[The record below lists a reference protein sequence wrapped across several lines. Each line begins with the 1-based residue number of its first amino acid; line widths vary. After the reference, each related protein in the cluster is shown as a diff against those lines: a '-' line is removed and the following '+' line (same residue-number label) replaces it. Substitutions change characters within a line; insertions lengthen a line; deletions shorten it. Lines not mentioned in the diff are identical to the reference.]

1 MTTLHQNEETLIGA
15 TKLNQARAAMI
26 MLHGRGDN
34 AEGILRLSDYLNV
47 PGFAFVAPQAAG
59 NTWYPN
65 RFIEPL
71 ESNEPWLTSALQ
83 AVTDAVTRVLDA
95 GIPAEKIMFL
105 GFSQG
110 ACLSTEY
117 VARNPQKYGGVVGLS
132 GGLIG
137 PLGMSFDHHTGS
149 LKGTKVF
156 LGCDENDPH
165 IPVSRVHETRDT
177 LERLDANVIEKIY
190 KHLGHAINEDEIIF
204 VKAMMQNLVGSA

>member
-1 MTTLHQNEETLIGA
+1 MSTLHQNEQTITGA
-15 TKLNQARAAMI
+15 TQLHQAQAAMI
-26 MLHGRGDN
+26 MVHGRGDS
-34 AEGILRLSDYLNV
+34 AEGILRLSNYLNV
-47 PGFAFVAPQAAG
+47 PGFAFIAPQAAG

-83 AVTDAVTRVLDA
+83 AVGDTVQQVLDA
-95 GIPAEKIMFL
+95 GIPAEKILFL

-117 VARNPQKYGGVVGLS
+117 VARNPQKYGGVAGLS

-137 PLGMSFDHHTGS
+137 PLGMSFAHHTGS
-149 LKGTKVF
+149 LAGTRVF

-177 LERLDANVIEKIY
+177 LERLGAAVTEKIY
-190 KHLGHAINEDEIIF
+190 HNLGHAINDDEIIF
-204 VKAMMQNLVGSA
+204 IKAMMQSLV

>member
-1 MTTLHQNEETLIGA
+1 MTGLHQDEKALIGA
-15 TKLNQARAAMI
+15 TQLHQAQAAMI
-26 MLHGRGDN
+26 MVHGRGDS
-34 AEGILRLSDYLNV
+34 AEGILRLSNYLNI
-47 PGFAFVAPQAAG
+47 PGFAFIAPQAAG

-71 ESNEPWLTSALQ
+71 ESNEPWLSSALQ
-83 AVTDAVTRVLDA
+83 AVADAVNQAIEA
-95 GIPAEKIMFL
+95 GIPTEKIMFL

-137 PLGMSFDHHTGS
+137 PLGMSFEHHTGD
-149 LKGTKVF
+149 LAGTKVF

-177 LERLDANVIEKIY
+177 LTRLNANVTEKIY
-190 KHLGHAINEDEIIF
+190 KQLGHAINDDEIIF
-204 VKAMMQNLVGSA
+204 VKAMMQSLVPNF